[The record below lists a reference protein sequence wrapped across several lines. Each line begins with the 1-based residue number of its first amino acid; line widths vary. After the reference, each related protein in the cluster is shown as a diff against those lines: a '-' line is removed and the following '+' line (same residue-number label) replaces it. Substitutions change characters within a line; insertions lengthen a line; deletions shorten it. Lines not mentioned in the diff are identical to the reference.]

1 MSQSSVE
8 TMLFINGIDGSTG
21 DYDIP
26 PFNPERLS
34 GILAGAAAP
43 DNFGELR
50 QRSRGGEAH
59 YGVKA
64 AIDPERLDQAGWG
77 VIFPASV
84 DPAIIEAL
92 QPLLNWRRNQAG
104 DRFRLF
110 KGEEGVQPGEG
121 KSAWLAR
128 HGVAPGPADPLLM
141 PYYLMLVGD
150 PEQIT
155 FNFQYQLD
163 VQYAVGRLDLET
175 PEDYAAYAETVLAS
189 ERGEFHH
196 KRRASF
202 LGVENPDDRAT
213 QLSSSLLVQP
223 LADSLSRR
231 FQDWDVMSFTGNEA
245 VKGRLVQELTDNAPA
260 LLFSASHGMSFPNGD
275 ARQAPHQGALLCGE
289 WPGPK
294 NWREP
299 IPQDFYLAGDDLASS
314 TYGLRGMLAF
324 CHACFGAGVPPLDNF
339 SLQLMRAR
347 KALAPKPFV
356 SKLPQR
362 LLSHRKGG
370 ALAVISHVDRAWSY
384 SFEWPQAGRQTA
396 VYESALTT
404 LLEGKPVGLAMEYF
418 NTRYAELATSLTEE
432 LEEIEFGK
440 IPNHHELT
448 AIWTAHNDARS
459 YVVLGDPAVRL
470 VPEGK
475 SREHAREMTI
485 VIEPAPTPPPAA
497 TAKPEPVI
505 ERPAVEEPLRVLP
518 PEPQLELN
526 AEAWLERLNR
536 AAKSLEHIEVAT
548 RREGDNTPIATTRID
563 LDGKVE
569 VVLGQD
575 DNEPDWRRHQE
586 SVRLAMEQRTALLAE
601 ICRIVIDKK

>member
-1 MSQSSVE
+1 
-8 TMLFINGIDGSTG
+8 MLFINGVDGSTG
-21 DYDIP
+21 EYDIP
-26 PFNPERLS
+26 PFNPERLTD
-34 GILAGAAAP
+34 ILAGAAVP
-43 DNFGELR
+43 DNLGELR
-50 QRSRGGEAH
+50 SRTRGGEAH

-64 AIDPERLDQAGWG
+64 TIDPERLDQAGWG
-77 VIFPASV
+77 VVFPAAT
-84 DPAIIEAL
+84 DPAVLEAL
-92 QPLLNWRRNQAG
+92 EPLLAWRRNQAG
-104 DRFRLF
+104 ERFRVF
-110 KGEEGVQPGEG
+110 KGEDGVRPGES

-128 HGVAPGPADPLLM
+128 HGVAPGPADPILM

-150 PEQIT
+150 PESIS

-163 VQYAVGRLDLET
+163 VQYAVGRLDLER
-175 PEDYAAYAETVLAS
+175 PEEYAAYAATVLSA
-189 ERGEFHH
+189 ERGEFRHQ
-196 KRRASF
+196 RRASF

-213 QLSSSLLVQP
+213 QLSNNLLVQP
-223 LADSLSRR
+223 LADSLARR
-231 FQDWDVMSFTGNEA
+231 FEDWQMNSYSGSEA
-245 VKGRLVQELTDNAPA
+245 VKSRLVQELTENTPA
-260 LLFSASHGMSFPNGD
+260 LLFSASHGMSFPHGD
-275 ARQAPHQGALLCGE
+275 ARQAAHQGALLCGE

-299 IPQDFYLAGDDLASS
+299 IPQDFYLAGDDLATS

-362 LLSHRKGG
+362 LLSHPKGG

-384 SFEWPQAGRQTA
+384 SFDWPQAGRQTA

-404 LLEGKPVGLAMEYF
+404 LLEGKPVGMAMEYF

-470 VPEGK
+470 VPEGQR
-475 SREHAREMTI
+475 RERDREMTI
-485 VIEPAPTPPPAA
+485 VIEPAPTRPAPAPAAPAPAA
-497 TAKPEPVI
+497 TQPEPPPQP
-505 ERPAVEEPLRVLP
+505 ERPALRVLAE
-518 PEPQLELN
+518 EPQP
-526 AEAWLERLNR
+526 AVTAQSWLERLDR
-536 AAKSLEHIEVAT
+536 AAKSLEQVEIETRLEGEDAAVA
-548 RREGDNTPIATTRID
+548 RTRID

-569 VVLGQD
+569 LLLGPG
-575 DNEPDWRRHQE
+575 DNELAWRRHQE
-586 SVRLAMEQRTALLAE
+586 SVKLALEGRTALLAE
-601 ICRIVIDKK
+601 ICRLMLERK